1 LIGNDFSRKTAAVR
15 WNPPVETL
23 FLDAGGVLAFPN
35 WDRVSDTLAR
45 HGVHVSAGALR
56 RVEPAAK
63 FAVDESRRSA
73 TDADAQH
80 AKVYMD
86 LVLEQAGVAHSI
98 GRERALAELRAYHDE
113 HNLTEHVP
121 DDVIPALERL
131 TALGLTLVVA
141 SNANG
146 VLQRMFERVG
156 LARYFHTICDS
167 SVEGAEK
174 PDPRFFEIVLRR
186 SGARPETTLHVG
198 DLYHV
203 DVVGARN
210 SGLRAMLLDPHELY
224 AGYDV
229 DRVKTLGELVALFE
243 EESR

>member
-1 LIGNDFSRKTAAVR
+1 
-15 WNPPVETL
+15 VETL

-45 HGVHVSAGALR
+45 NGVRVSADALR

-63 FAVDESRRSA
+63 FAMDESRRST

-80 AKVYMD
+80 AKVYLD
-86 LVLEQAGVAHSI
+86 LVLDYAGVEQSI
-98 GRERALAELRAYHDE
+98 GKEKALAELRTYHEE
-113 HNLTEHVP
+113 HNLCEHVP

-131 TALGLTLVVA
+131 TSLGLRLVVA

-167 SVEGAEK
+167 WVEGAEK
-174 PDPRFFEIVLRR
+174 PDPQFFDIVLRR

-203 DVVGARN
+203 DVLGARN
-210 SGLRAMLLDPHELY
+210 SGLRAILIDPHELY
-224 AGYDV
+224 AAYDV
-229 DRVKTLGELVALFE
+229 DRVKTLAELVTCLEGSPSERATQRHLQ
-243 EESR
+243 S